1 MDEELKELFIDNL
14 NEDKELR
21 LSYSR
26 LSALDTKG
34 PSVLI
39 HRPKLDNIGI
49 KMGSLI
55 DDLLLS
61 PELYEKNYYKFDG
74 TKPTATLGKLA
85 DIIIDNYIEIPP
97 KDKILE
103 ICKKNS
109 FWKRRSDENIISEFD
124 KKNFYDYIHAY
135 ISSKDKILITSKDYQ
150 IANQIKDILLTHK
163 HSKDIFKVEDAI
175 YQCPFII
182 TINDVKLRGI
192 IDIVTIDHKNKTVRL
207 IDLKTGAPDA
217 LDFSRNF
224 YKHRYY
230 FQSAIYR
237 KAFEQI
243 KKDFEIPDDYT
254 LLPFQFLYISRNER
268 IPVIYEVDDMWDKA
282 AFNGFTFKGYT
293 YKGIIELIEDA
304 KWYWKNKVFDL
315 PREVYENNGKLILT
329 SNQIEV

>member
-1 MDEELKELFIDNL
+1 MDEELKELFMDSL
-14 NEDKELR
+14 NEDKELK

-85 DIIIDNYIEIPP
+85 DIIIDNYVTIP
-97 KDKILE
+97 
-103 ICKKNS
+103 
-109 FWKRRSDENIISEFD
+109 
-124 KKNFYDYIHAY
+124 
-135 ISSKDKILITSKDYQ
+135 SKDKILITSKDYQ
-150 IANQIKDILLTHK
+150 IANQIKNTLLTHK
-163 HSKDIFKVEDAI
+163 HSKHIFEVEDAI

-182 TINDVKLRGI
+182 TVNDIKLRGI

-217 LDFSRNF
+217 LDFQYNF

-237 KAFEQI
+237 KAFKQI

-268 IPVIYEVDDMWDKA
+268 IPVIYEVDDLWDKA
-282 AFNGFTFKGYT
+282 AFNGFTFKEYT

-304 KWYWKNKVFDL
+304 KWHWKNKVFDL
-315 PREVYENNGKLILT
+315 PREIYENNGKLILT